1 MTLEEILLFMVL
13 QMSEQSHVLP
23 YIFTQ
28 EDKMEY
34 VLLAGATIVAAIYA
48 SGVVI
53 IL

>member
-1 MTLEEILLFMVL
+1 MTLEEVLVFMVL
-13 QMSEQSHVLP
+13 QMSEQSHALP

-34 VLLAGATIVAAIYA
+34 ILIAGATVVAAIWA

-53 IL
+53 I

>member
-1 MTLEEILLFMVL
+1 MTLEEVLILMVL
-13 QMSEQSHVLP
+13 QMSEQSHALP

-34 VLLAGATIVAAIYA
+34 ILIAGATVVAAIWA

-53 IL
+53 I